1 MVLLHVAVTLAV
13 TVAAYFFIFREAWR
27 KLKQEC
33 ECNLT
38 PKARKRTF
46 SAVNLSWEKN
56 RFQAAQIHAEAKT
69 AKTMALILGVHMLG
83 LAPYLAVVVWR
94 YQDNSRE
101 VDRAL
106 GVAKKVRS
114 IGIKAQGS

>member
-33 ECNLT
+33 ECSLT
-38 PKARKRTF
+38 PKARKRVFLVTKF
-46 SAVNLSWEKN
+46 ELREI

>member
-1 MVLLHVAVTLAV
+1 MQPDAKGEKKS
-13 TVAAYFFIFREAWR
+13 FFGGEFELREI
-27 KLKQEC
+27 
-33 ECNLT
+33 
-38 PKARKRTF
+38 
-46 SAVNLSWEKN
+46 
-56 RFQAAQIHAEAKT
+56 RFQAAHIHAEAKT